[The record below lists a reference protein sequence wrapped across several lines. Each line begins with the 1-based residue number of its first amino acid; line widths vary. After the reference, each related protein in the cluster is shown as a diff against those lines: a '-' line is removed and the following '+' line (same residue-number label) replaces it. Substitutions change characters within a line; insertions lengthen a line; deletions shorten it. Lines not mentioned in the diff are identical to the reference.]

1 MGRYT
6 REVEDINAK
15 RRPAV
20 VTSSPVESSPG
31 GPRVGE
37 ILQMQQVNGN
47 RHVQRVMAGGRC
59 EPAARRPG
67 AGSGGAGLPAAL
79 RAQLEGLSGESLAD
93 VRIHYDSPKP
103 ARLDALAYTK
113 GSEIHMGPGQERHLP
128 HEAWHVVQQKQ
139 GRVQPTTRAG
149 AQLVNDDAALEREA
163 DTMGERASSPQV
175 PPGVLA
181 PGRAQTAA
189 APGRPV
195 IQRLS
200 VDRPARNGTQIQL
213 RHTKWAREWKL
224 SLQGG
229 KGAGPELC
237 SILFKLVTSFKGALP
252 KLSVDTMQARSQSK
266 GTGTELMSSIPWAI
280 EQIISHN
287 PLATRFGKVQ
297 LHSGFAN
304 IVAYQMTV
312 KKYAEALELR
322 NNAEWERR
330 EAEAIAAM
338 GVDEEE
344 VVDHEAHSH
353 EEHETEPTPLVPPR
367 KIKDKSYDMSRFPQ
381 MWADTHVLIGS
392 GLFTIDAG
400 LMDLSSAET
409 TIAKLGRMSKL
420 LIDSFGASIDVNDLS
435 ELSSQIEELKNQVA
449 QALEVSETS
458 DEQIEY

>member
-15 RRPAV
+15 RRPSA
-20 VTSSPVESSPG
+20 VTSSPVESSQS

-37 ILQMQQVNGN
+37 TLQMQQVIGN
-47 RHVQRVMAGGRC
+47 RHVRRVMAGGRS

-67 AGSGGAGLPAAL
+67 AGSGGAGLPAPL
-79 RAQLEGLSGESLAD
+79 RAQIEGMSGESLAD
-93 VRIHYDSPKP
+93 VRIHYDSPNP

-139 GRVQPTTRAG
+139 GRVQPTMRAG

-181 PGRAQTAA
+181 PGRARTAA

-213 RHTKWAREWKL
+213 RHTKWAREWTL
-224 SLQGG
+224 SLQDHDGE
-229 KGAGPELC
+229 GPALC

-330 EAEAIAAM
+330 ETEAIAAM
-338 GVDEEE
+338 GVDEE

-353 EEHETEPTPLVPPR
+353 AEHETEPTPLVPPR

-409 TIAKLGRMSKL
+409 TVAKLGRMSKL

-435 ELSSQIEELKNQVA
+435 ELSSQIEELKSQVA
-449 QALEVSETS
+449 QALEVSETR
-458 DEQIEY
+458 DEHVEY